1 LDFSII
7 KGGVYCDVRGTL
19 SHVNDFNMEKVK
31 RFYIVENTIENPKR
45 AWQAHQLETKWFY
58 VLKGSFLV
66 GLVKPDNWKNPSKDL
81 KVETIILNELE
92 SKILHIPPGYANG
105 IVTLEVGS
113 KLLIFS
119 DFDIKKAASDNIKF
133 DINTWQ
139 L

>member
-1 LDFSII
+1 
-7 KGGVYCDVRGTL
+7 
-19 SHVNDFNMEKVK
+19 M
-31 RFYIVENTIENPKR
+31 
-45 AWQAHQLETKWFY
+45 
-58 VLKGSFLV
+58 VLCFLGSFLV